1 MAEASLASPI
11 GSALIRESHRPA
23 LALRD
28 DRVHLYHVV
37 AAGVMALLG
46 MLTTLEAWEDIFQ
59 IARKDEEYSHILIVP
74 LVAAVLVWIRR
85 SRLRHCR
92 PSGTM
97 IGPILALAG
106 WFAWSYGYNYGVQ
119 SLWHGGAVLVTLGC
133 ALSIL
138 GKNVL
143 FRFFPAIAVLIFL
156 IPVPGR
162 VRQAVS
168 LPLQAY
174 TAEASQIVLQSIGVD
189 SEVTGNSLR
198 INGTQVTVAEA
209 CNGMR
214 GLFALILVA
223 YAFAFALPLRQ
234 SVRAILL
241 ICSPLSALFCNI
253 LRTVP
258 TIWLYGNHSK
268 EFADGFH
275 EWSGWAMLPVAF
287 LLLYAIIRLLKWA
300 GVPVVRYPLASQGV

>member
-1 MAEASLASPI
+1 MAEAS
-11 GSALIRESHRPA
+11 SATAIAGELVPLSYRPA

-37 AAGVMALLG
+37 AAGVMALLAI
-46 MLTTLEAWEDIFQ
+46 LTTWEAWHDIYT

-74 LVAAVLVWIRR
+74 LVAAVLVWIRQ

-92 PSGTM
+92 PSGTL
-97 IGPILALAG
+97 IGPIMVAVG
-106 WFAWSYGYNYGVQ
+106 WFSWSYGYNYGVQ
-119 SLWHGGAVLVTLGC
+119 SMWHGGAVLVALGC

-143 FRFFPAIAVLIFL
+143 FRFFPAVAVLIFL
-156 IPVPGR
+156 IPVPGQL
-162 VRQAVS
+162 RQKVS

-174 TAEASQIVLQSIGVD
+174 TASASQVVLQSIGVE
-189 SEVTGNSLR
+189 SEVTQNTLR

-223 YAFAFALPLRQ
+223 YTFAFALPLRQ
-234 SVRAILL
+234 SVRVIVLIL
-241 ICSPLSALFCNI
+241 SPLSALFCNI